1 MEEQQTLSIPPGI
14 VPSESKEDLYRKLC
28 SEESEG
34 NTNILKD
41 VIINIACVTITT
53 TCTDAAFPVNK

>member
-1 MEEQQTLSIPPGI
+1 MEEQQTLAIPPGV

-34 NTNILKD
+34 NTNTLKD
-41 VIINIACVTITT
+41 VTISVV
-53 TCTDAAFPVNK
+53 F